1 MSNPDTP
8 ITGTDSLDEFAPR
21 SGSSQAST
29 PMTDEPGQD
38 QKTAPQDKMD
48 ISEDIEGMDVKA
60 KALMHLLNTS
70 EVFVAIMADKMKKQQ
85 EEARLEAAKQQQQ
98 QQKQVKKTETKPK
111 GASEPVGR
119 RQTRTSARQSAATS
133 TEATAEEGKKEEEQ
147 ETSKTRRGRGRKPA
161 SSAAANGNTI
171 SSYFKKADVKVDED
185 KPTVQEALEH
195 AADEYEANPTAL
207 GGQELVA
214 TQQPELVTGGTM
226 KKYQLE
232 GLEWLKSLWMNGL
245 CGILAD
251 EMGLGKTVQ
260 AISLIAFFKEK
271 NISGPFLI
279 AAPLSTVSNWVD
291 EFAKWTP
298 EIKTVLYHG
307 TRDERATIR
316 RKFMNMKDQ
325 RSADFPVVCTSYEI
339 CMNDRK
345 FLAQYQWRYIIVD
358 EGHRLKNMNCKLIKE
373 LLTYN
378 SANRLLITGTPLQNN
393 ITELWSLLHFL
404 LPEIFNDLNSFQS
417 WFDFSSMLDNNG
429 QTDVMERRKRTLVS
443 TMHSILKPF
452 LLRRVKTDVETSL
465 PKKRE
470 YILYAPLTAEQ
481 KDLYREILNG
491 TGRQYLEEK
500 ATERLMAKSGRPSR
514 SQSLKR
520 SADTSGASSPNKSL
534 KSSRSSTP
542 ASTALP
548 TSRRRGKVS
557 SYKELSDREFNSRL
571 RRLEQGLEEDLDI
584 AEQPSETEQE
594 EQERAKTIRLAK
606 KEIAQKKMQNP
617 IMQARLACNSP
628 HNFYWPWMDDPT
640 SIDET
645 LVTASGKM
653 LLLDRLVPCLLNKGH
668 KILIFSQFKTQL
680 DILQDWATQLR
691 SWNCCRIDGAVS
703 QEDRRAQIKAFNTDK
718 NYKLFL
724 LSTRAGGQGINLMAA
739 DTVILFDSDWNP
751 QQDLQAQDRAHRI
764 GQTKPVIVYR
774 LATKGTVE
782 QTLLEKADSK
792 RRLERLVIQKGK
804 FRSLLD
810 PGSLS
815 SNDVDDLKKALGQDE
830 YESFEAGADPATL
843 LSKKDLDIL
852 TDRSEE
858 AYVRAEK
865 GLDTT
870 GRAFMAVETKRD
882 GDGLMAQIIGK

>member
-8 ITGTDSLDEFAPR
+8 ITLAESQGESALRQDSTQPSSPATDAGE
-21 SGSSQAST
+21 
-29 PMTDEPGQD
+29 QD
-38 QKTAPQDKMD
+38 TKPTSDDKMD
-48 ISEDIEGMDVKA
+48 APEDSEEMDTGS
-60 KALMHLLNTS
+60 KALMTLLKSS
-70 EVFVAIMADKMKKQQ
+70 EVFVAIMADRMKEQQ
-85 EEARLEAAKQQQQ
+85 EEARLEAAKQQKQQ
-98 QQKQVKKTETKPK
+98 ASGTKKPAASKEQTQKRE
-111 GASEPVGR
+111 
-119 RQTRTSARQSAATS
+119 TRTSARRNTTS
-133 TEATAEEGKKEEEQ
+133 EPTPTEKTEPDEQ
-147 ETSKTRRGRGRKPA
+147 TEQRPKRGRGRK
-161 SSAAANGNTI
+161 AAPANGNAI
-171 SSYFKKADVKVDED
+171 SNYFKKADVKVTED
-185 KPTVQEALEH
+185 NPTVKEALEH

-214 TQQPELVTGGTM
+214 TQQPDLVTGGKM
-226 KKYQLE
+226 RKYQLE

-271 NISGPFLI
+271 KISGPFLI

-291 EFAKWTP
+291 EFARWTP
-298 EIKTVLYHG
+298 DIKTVLYHG
-307 TRDERATIR
+307 SKDERAEL
-316 RKFMNMKDQ
+316 RKELMNPKNQ
-325 RSADFPVVCTSYEI
+325 RDMDFPVVCTSYEI
-339 CMNDRK
+339 SMNDRK
-345 FLAQYQWRYIIVD
+345 FLSQYQWRYIIVD
-358 EGHRLKNMNCKLIKE
+358 EGHRLKNMNCRLIKE

-417 WFDFSSMLDNNG
+417 WFDFSSMLDNSG
-429 QTDVMERRKRTLVS
+429 QTDVIERRKRNLVS

-491 TGRQYLEEK
+491 TGRQYLEDK
-500 ATERLMAKSGRPSR
+500 ARERLFARNERLSR
-514 SQSLKR
+514 SGSVKR
-520 SADTSGASSPNKSL
+520 SADSSGYATPNKSI
-534 KSSRSSTP
+534 KSSRGSTP
-542 ASTALP
+542 ASATG
-548 TSRRRGKVS
+548 SIRRNRGPQT
-557 SYKELSDREFNSRL
+557 YKELSNREFNAKL
-571 RRLEQGLEEDLDI
+571 RRLEQGIEDDLDM
-584 AEQPSETEQE
+584 EGPGESEE
-594 EQERAKTIRLAK
+594 EEIERAKTIKLAK

-617 IMQARLACNSP
+617 VMQARLACNSP
-628 HNFYWPWMDDPT
+628 HNFYWPWEDGP
-640 SIDET
+640 IDKS

-653 LLLDRLVPCLLNKGH
+653 LLLDRLVPCLLKKGH

-680 DILQDWATQLR
+680 DLLQDWATQLR
-691 SWNCCRIDGAVS
+691 SWHCCRIDGAIS
-703 QEDRRAQIKAFNTDK
+703 QADRQAQIKAFNTDPR
-718 NYKLFL
+718 YKLFL
-724 LSTRAGGQGINLMAA
+724 LSTRAGGQGINLTAA
-739 DTVILFDSDWNP
+739 DTVILYDSDWNP

-804 FRSLLD
+804 FKNLLD
-810 PGSLS
+810 SGAGMNQ
-815 SNDVDDLKKALGQDE
+815 NDVDDLRNALGEDE
-830 YESFEAGADPATL
+830 YELFEAVADSSTL
-843 LSKKDLDIL
+843 LSQKDLDIL

-858 AYVRAEK
+858 AYARAEK
-865 GLDTT
+865 GLDQS
-870 GRAFMAVETKRD
+870 GLAFLAVETKKD
-882 GDGLMAQIIGK
+882 AGLMAQIAGK